1 MENFPLREVLFGWS
15 IAVVVTTLYPDQ
27 PDMLSFTRR
36 EDPQPDRW
44 TEAKAWTADVTW
56 RDLLNV
62 HLIHRSADLLIH
74 PSSASRPWLQSDNE
88 NAGRRSAGTVDPGL
102 AIRAHRASHP
112 LTCRV
117 DRPGRAALVPG

>member
-1 MENFPLREVLFGWS
+1 MITEHALLPVIPGGRHEIRFVEGRRRGRGRGSMENFPLREVLFGWS

-56 RDLLNV
+56 RDL
-62 HLIHRSADLLIH
+62 
-74 PSSASRPWLQSDNE
+74 PMC
-88 NAGRRSAGTVDPGL
+88 T
-102 AIRAHRASHP
+102 
-112 LTCRV
+112 
-117 DRPGRAALVPG
+117 

>member
-44 TEAKAWTADVTW
+44 TEAKAWTADAT
-56 RDLLNV
+56 
-62 HLIHRSADLLIH
+62 
-74 PSSASRPWLQSDNE
+74 
-88 NAGRRSAGTVDPGL
+88 
-102 AIRAHRASHP
+102 
-112 LTCRV
+112 
-117 DRPGRAALVPG
+117 